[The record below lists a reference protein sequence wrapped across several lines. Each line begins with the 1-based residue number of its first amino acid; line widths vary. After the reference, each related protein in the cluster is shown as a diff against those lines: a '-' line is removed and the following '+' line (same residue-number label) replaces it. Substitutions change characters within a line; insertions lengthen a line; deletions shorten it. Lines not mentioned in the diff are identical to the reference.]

1 MDLSLRPEALPMKP
15 FNWRDTA
22 EIIGFISIV
31 GGLVFV
37 GLQLR
42 QSQEIA
48 IASQYQE
55 RASTAVEYYSS
66 QMQNERAIFDQGE
79 EIAAAVSS
87 GKASPALKS
96 LIEDQSPESVGIW
109 FYRRRVF
116 FVMLD
121 NFHYQYQSGFMADE
135 SWDAFRRQLHD
146 EFSDQATAAYYRD
159 YGSNFRESFEA
170 LCDQIL
176 QEIDSGN

>member
-1 MDLSLRPEALPMKP
+1 MKR
-15 FNWRDTA
+15 FNWRDLT
-22 EIIGFISIV
+22 EIVGFVSIV

-42 QSQEIA
+42 QSHEIA

-66 QMQNERAIFDQGE
+66 QMQNERALVSKAE
-79 EIAAAVSS
+79 EIAVAVRS
-87 GKASPALKS
+87 GTASPALQAFV
-96 LIEDQSPESVGIW
+96 ENRSPESIGMW
-109 FYRRRVF
+109 FYQRRVF

-121 NFHYQYQSGFMADE
+121 NFHFQYSSGFMAEE

-146 EFSDQATAAYYRD
+146 ELSDDATAAYYRD
-159 YGSNFRESFEA
+159 YGTNSRVSFEE
-170 LCDQIL
+170 LCERIL
-176 QEIDSGN
+176 KDIETER

>member
-1 MDLSLRPEALPMKP
+1 MKR
-15 FNWRDTA
+15 FNWRDLT
-22 EIIGFISIV
+22 EIVGFVSIV

-66 QMQNERAIFDQGE
+66 QMQNERALVSKAD
-79 EIAAAVSS
+79 EIAVAVRS
-87 GKASPALKS
+87 GTASPALQAFA
-96 LIEDQSPESVGIW
+96 ENRSPESIGMW
-109 FYRRRVF
+109 FYQRRVF

-121 NFHYQYQSGFMADE
+121 NFHFQYRSGFMAEE
-135 SWDAFRRQLHD
+135 SWDAFLRQLRAELAD
-146 EFSDQATAAYYRD
+146 DATAAYYRD
-159 YGSNFRESFEA
+159 YGTNSRESFEE
-170 LCDQIL
+170 LCEQIL
-176 QEIDSGN
+176 KEIESEK

>member
-1 MDLSLRPEALPMKP
+1 MKP
-15 FNWRDTA
+15 FNWRDLA
-22 EIIGFISIV
+22 EIIGFVAIV
-31 GGLVFV
+31 GSLIFV

-66 QMQNERAIFDQGE
+66 QMQNERATTDRAE

-87 GKASPALKS
+87 GKASPALQS
-96 LIEDQSPESVGIW
+96 LIENRSPESVGIW
-109 FYRRRVF
+109 FYRHRVF

-121 NFHYQYQSGFMADE
+121 NFHFQYRSGFMAEE
-135 SWDAFRRQLHD
+135 SWDAFRRQLRD
-146 EFSDQATAAYYRD
+146 ELSNDATAAYYRD
-159 YGSNFRESFEA
+159 YGSNFRESFEE

-176 QEIDSGN
+176 QEIASERDQLSSES

>member
-1 MDLSLRPEALPMKP
+1 MKP

-87 GKASPALKS
+87 GKASPA
-96 LIEDQSPESVGIW
+96 
-109 FYRRRVF
+109 R
-116 FVMLD
+116 
-121 NFHYQYQSGFMADE
+121 N
-135 SWDAFRRQLHD
+135 
-146 EFSDQATAAYYRD
+146 
-159 YGSNFRESFEA
+159 
-170 LCDQIL
+170 
-176 QEIDSGN
+176 

>member
-1 MDLSLRPEALPMKP
+1 MKR
-15 FNWRDTA
+15 FNWRDLT
-22 EIIGFISIV
+22 EIVGFVSIV

-66 QMQNERAIFDQGE
+66 QMQNERALINQAE
-79 EIAAAVSS
+79 KIASAVNS
-87 GKASPALKS
+87 GTVSPALNS
-96 LIEDQSPESVGIW
+96 LVENHTPEFVGMW
-109 FYRRRVF
+109 FYQRRVF

-121 NFHYQYQSGFMADE
+121 NFHFQYRSGFMAEE
-135 SWDAFRRQLHD
+135 SWDAFRRQLRD
-146 EFSDQATAAYYRD
+146 ELSDEATAAYYRD
-159 YGSNFRESFEA
+159 FGSSFRVSFEG
-170 LCDQIL
+170 LCEQIL
-176 QEIDSGN
+176 KEIESEG